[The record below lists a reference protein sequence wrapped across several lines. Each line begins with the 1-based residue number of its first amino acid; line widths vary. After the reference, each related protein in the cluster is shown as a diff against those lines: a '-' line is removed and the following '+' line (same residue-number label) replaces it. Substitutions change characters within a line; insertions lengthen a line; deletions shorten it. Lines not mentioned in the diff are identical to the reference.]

1 MAWTN
6 PKTFITGEVI
16 TANDLNVYVKDN
28 TNYLYT
34 NSALSPVNLFP
45 GQHKQTFEPLGNNST
60 SATQIGV
67 PVVSSGT
74 ATGRTVA
81 NTNIF
86 TSKNRIGYVS
96 GAGAVLATGVRS
108 NTVNLLPRDANLTRM
123 RFSFGISLSPAAAK
137 RGFFGFTAAATANQ
151 PNTAFTDA
159 AAYPNLFGVGFDNA
173 DTTLK
178 LYHNDGAGGAPTA
191 IDLGFS
197 IATASVNVSWYSVEL
212 KVDSSSN
219 FSYWVQQSNTGST
232 VSGTATTNV
241 PANTTFLGWRTQ
253 IINTALVS
261 YGVDLGIITVE
272 QQDLTG
278 TWPA

>member
-6 PKTFITGEVI
+6 PKTWITGEVI

-45 GQHKQTFEPLGNNST
+45 GQTKQTIEPVGNNST
-60 SATQIGV
+60 TITQIGV
-67 PVVSSGT
+67 ATTATGT

-86 TSKNRIGYVS
+86 TSKNRIGYVTGATS
-96 GAGAVLATGVRS
+96 GTAAGLRS
-108 NTVNLLPRDANLTRM
+108 NSVNLLTRDANLTRM

-137 RGFFGFTAAATANQ
+137 RGF
-151 PNTAFTDA
+151 TDA
-159 AAYPNLFGVGFDNA
+159 SAYPNLFGVGFDNA

-191 IDLGFS
+191 VDLGFS

-212 KVDSSSN
+212 KVDSAST
-219 FSYWVQQSNTGST
+219 FSYWVQQSDTGST

-253 IINTALVS
+253 IINTAAVS
-261 YGVDLGIITVE
+261 YGVDLANITVE

>member
-6 PKTFITGEVI
+6 PKTWITGEVI

-34 NSALSPVNLFP
+34 NSALNPVNLFP
-45 GQHKQTFEPLGNNST
+45 GQHKQTADPLGNNST
-60 SATQIGV
+60 ALTQIGV
-67 PVVSSGT
+67 AVTASGT

-81 NTNIF
+81 NTNVF
-86 TSKNRIGYVS
+86 TGKNRLGYVT
-96 GAGAVLATGVRS
+96 GAVAGTAAGWRS
-108 NTVNLLPRDANLTRM
+108 NSVNLLPRDCNVIRM

-178 LYHNDGAGGAPTA
+178 LYYNDGAGGAPTA
-191 IDLGFS
+191 VDLGFS

-212 KVDSSSN
+212 KVDSAGTY
-219 FSYWVQQSNTGST
+219 SYWVKQSDTGST

-241 PANTTFLGWRTQ
+241 PAITTFLGWRTQ
-253 IINTALVS
+253 IINTAAVS
-261 YGVDLGIITVE
+261 YGFDISNVTVE
-272 QQDLTG
+272 TQDLTG

>member
-45 GQHKQTFEPLGNNST
+45 GQTKQTFDPLGNNST
-60 SATQIGV
+60 TVTQIGV
-67 PVVSSGT
+67 AITASGT
-74 ATGRTVA
+74 ATGRAVA

-86 TSKNRIGYVS
+86 TSKNRIGYTT
-96 GAGAVLATGVRS
+96 GATAGVAAGVRS
-108 NTVNLLPRDANLTRM
+108 NSVNLLTRDANLTRM

-137 RGFFGFTAAATANQ
+137 RGFFGLIAAAGANQ

-159 AAYPNLFGVGFDNA
+159 SAYPNLFGVGFDNA

-219 FSYWVQQSNTGST
+219 FSYWVQQSDTGSN

-253 IINTALVS
+253 IINTANVS
-261 YGVDLGIITVE
+261 YGVDLSNITVE